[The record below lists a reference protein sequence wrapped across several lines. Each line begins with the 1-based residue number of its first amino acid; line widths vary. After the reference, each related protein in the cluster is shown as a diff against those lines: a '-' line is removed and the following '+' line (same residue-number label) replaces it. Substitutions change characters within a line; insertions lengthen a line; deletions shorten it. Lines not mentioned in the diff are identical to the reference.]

1 MKRIVI
7 CPDSFKGSL
16 SASTAAHIIAST
28 LQELHPTA
36 ELIEMP
42 LADGGEGTLEIV
54 SKKYPRKIDIETVD
68 AIGKGLSTH
77 YLADESEGQAFIESA
92 SSIGLPLISPEDRN
106 VIKASSYGLGQT
118 ILSAIRAG
126 SREIIVSLGGS
137 ATCDGGM
144 GMMDALGFRFY
155 DNSGRELSGS
165 GENLQKVEKI
175 DSTHVESFLK
185 GVEFIFIHDVDNRL
199 LGKEGAAEV
208 FSPQK
213 GATKEEV
220 ALLEAGLENLVE
232 VAERSG
238 FDGYK
243 SADSIGTGAAG
254 GLGFAF
260 YCFLGGESKRGID
273 FILDTIEF
281 DEKIKNADLII
292 TGEGKLDCQSLMG
305 KVVSG
310 VLERAQKYE
319 IPVVAVGGKVEDKEK
334 LIASG
339 LWKVYDIA
347 DKSLT
352 IEANMEKETAERNL
366 RNKIRNIFPDLQSC
380 LRHSK

>member
-28 LQELHPTA
+28 LQELHPIA

-68 AIGKGLSTH
+68 ALGKGLSTH
-77 YLADESEGQAFIESA
+77 YLTDESECQAFIESA

-106 VIKASSYGLGQT
+106 VMKASSYGLGQT

-126 SREIIVSLGGS
+126 SREMIVSLGGS

-144 GMMDALGFRFY
+144 GMMEALGYRFY

-165 GENLQKVEKI
+165 GENLQKIEKI
-175 DSTHVESFLK
+175 DSTHIKSFLK
-185 GVEFIFIHDVDNRL
+185 GVKFIFIHDVDNRL

-243 SADSIGTGAAG
+243 SADSIGAGAAG

-260 YCFLGGESKRGID
+260 NCFLDGESKKGID

-319 IPVVAVGGKVEDKEK
+319 IPVVAIGGKVEDKEK
-334 LIASG
+334 LIDSG
-339 LWKVYDIA
+339 LRKVYDIA

-352 IEANMEKETAERNL
+352 IETNMEKETAERNL
-366 RNKIRNIFPDLQSC
+366 RNKIRNIFPNLQS
-380 LRHSK
+380 LPPA

>member
-68 AIGKGLSTH
+68 ALGKGLSTH

-92 SSIGLPLISPEDRN
+92 SSIGLPLISPENRN
-106 VIKASSYGLGQT
+106 VMKASSYGLGQT
-118 ILSAIRAG
+118 IFSAIRAG
-126 SREIIVSLGGS
+126 NREIIVSLGGS

-144 GMMDALGFRFY
+144 GMMEALGFRFY
-155 DNSGRELSGS
+155 DNSGRMLSGS
-165 GENLQKVEKI
+165 GENLQKIEKI
-175 DSTHVESFLK
+175 DSTRVESFLK
-185 GVEFIFIHDVDNRL
+185 GVKFIFIHDVDNRL

-220 ALLEAGLENLVE
+220 AFLEAGLENLVE

-243 SADSIGTGAAG
+243 SADSIGAGAAG

-260 YCFLGGESKRGID
+260 YCFLGGESKKGID

-319 IPVVAVGGKVEDKEK
+319 IPVVAIGGKVEDKEK

-347 DKSLT
+347 DESMT
-352 IEANMEKETAERNL
+352 IEANMEKVTAERNL
-366 RNKIRNIFPDLQSC
+366 RNKIRNIFPDLQS
-380 LRHSK
+380 LPPA